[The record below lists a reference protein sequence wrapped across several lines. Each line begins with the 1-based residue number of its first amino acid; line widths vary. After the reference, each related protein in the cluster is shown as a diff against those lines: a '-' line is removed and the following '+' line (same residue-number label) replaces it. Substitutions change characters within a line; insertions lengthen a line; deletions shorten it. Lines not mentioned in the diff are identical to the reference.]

1 MTRDERLHL
10 NKLSKEIFGKSSAWQ
25 KVYNKGE
32 PTKRM
37 SKTKKG
43 EEIEVTYFEHPTI
56 TAIKEILEAK
66 AQEMVLQKELKE
78 KNDAAG
84 QQLKLTGTDSG
95 RDERS
100 VADTGDSGPTGS
112 PYEGGNEGSGV

>member
-66 AQEMVLQKELKE
+66 AQEMALQKELKE

-84 QQLKLTGTDSG
+84 QQLKLTGTDDG
-95 RDERS
+95 
-100 VADTGDSGPTGS
+100 GPTGS
-112 PYEGGNEGSGV
+112 SHEGGNEGSGV